1 MKRNYIFCIIFL
13 AGIFVMQANAQA
25 PVVLQHNGAST
36 LFQKSSGFTDAYNA
50 AVHGDTIYLPGGF
63 FDGLTINKK
72 IAIIGAGHHPDS
84 TSATYATQINGS
96 LTLGPDADSGHI
108 EGLHITGHINIATA
122 GIKTD
127 RVRIRRNMVDG
138 NVSLDGD
145 RATPSMHVEIS
156 GNVIRS
162 SVDLSN
168 TLNVMLCNN
177 VFQGRVHYVFQGSI
191 TNNVFANNPYLPP
204 VGYYNNVYDCDYT
217 KIENNIFIH
226 PNGPIGFSYCDNSI
240 INNNLFAM
248 LLSNVYYTNNLP
260 TGNYT
265 GIATAS
271 VFVNWTSGS
280 FLYTDNYHL
289 QSPVT
294 YLGIDGTQVGI
305 YGGLRPWKEGSLPMI
320 PHIQSKIISANTDAE
335 GKIQVQ
341 VKVSAQN
348 N

>member
-1 MKRNYIFCIIFL
+1 MKRNYISHIIFL
-13 AGIFVMQANAQA
+13 AGIFSMQAYAQA

-36 LFQKSSGFTDAYNA
+36 IFPKSSGFSDAYNA

-96 LTLGPDADSGHI
+96 LTLGADTDSAHI
-108 EGLHITGHINIATA
+108 EGLHITGNINTI
-122 GIKTD
+122 GNNKMD
-127 RVRIRRNMVDG
+127 RLRIRRNMIDG
-138 NVSLDGD
+138 ALSLDGD
-145 RATPSMHVEIS
+145 KSTPSINDEVS
-156 GNVIRS
+156 GNVIRG

-168 TLNVMLCNN
+168 TLSVVLCNN
-177 VFQGRVHYVFQGSI
+177 VFQSRVHYVFQGSI
-191 TNNVFANNPYLPP
+191 SNNVFANNPILPQ
-204 VGYYNNVYDCDYT
+204 VGYYNNVYDCDYS
-217 KIENNIFIH
+217 KIENNVFVH
-226 PNGPIGFSYCDNSI
+226 PNGPIGFANCDNSI

-248 LLSNVYYTNNLP
+248 AIGNVYYVNNFPL
-260 TGNYT
+260 GNYT
-265 GIATAS
+265 DIATAN
-271 VFVNWTSGS
+271 VFINWTSS
-280 FLYTDNYHL
+280 SYLYSDDYHL
-289 QSPVT
+289 KLPAT

-305 YGGLRPWKEGSLPMI
+305 YGGLRPWKEGSIPLN
-320 PHIQSKIISANTDAE
+320 PHIQAKTIATNTDAE